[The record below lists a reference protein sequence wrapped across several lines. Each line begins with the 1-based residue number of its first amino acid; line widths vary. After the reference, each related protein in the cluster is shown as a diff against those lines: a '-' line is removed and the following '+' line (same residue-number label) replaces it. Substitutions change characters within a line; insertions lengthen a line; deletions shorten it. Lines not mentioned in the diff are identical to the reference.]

1 MKKALCF
8 LFVFVVLFAFT
19 VNAKENPTEH
29 YTIQKGDT
37 LWDIS
42 GDKLG
47 DQFLWPNLWRVNPH
61 IENPDLIYPGDVII
75 IPSLEELMRLLG
87 MGEEKEEEK
96 MAVTKPVTG
105 VEVAE
110 KPKKY
115 IVDKFQYFS
124 SGWIATDYPATGEI
138 FAAPSDKNIFG
149 FNDFVYLKSKEKL
162 NIGDKFFSIR
172 DIKPVHHPRTG
183 RYMGQ
188 QIRVLGILEVVG
200 MDGRNFDVPKA
211 EITDSF
217 ENLQIGDGII
227 PYEDKELPI
236 LPEIPRAPTME
247 GFIVESYINSRLV
260 SEGDI
265 VYLDRGN
272 EDGLEVGDIFSSL
285 YTTPVERATG
295 TLQIF
300 SIQQKT
306 SVAVVQQSE
315 QEITVGD
322 MWGNR

>member
-1 MKKALCF
+1 MKKILCF
-8 LFVFVVLFAFT
+8 LFIFVVLFSFT
-19 VNAKENPTEH
+19 VKAKENPTEH

-47 DQFLWPNLWRVNPH
+47 DQFLWPNLWRVNPQ
-61 IENPDLIYPGDVII
+61 IENPDLIYPGDVIV

-87 MGEEKEEEK
+87 MEEEKEEEK
-96 MAVTKPVTG
+96 IAVTKPVTEIKK
-105 VEVAE
+105 VE
-110 KPKKY
+110 KPKQY
-115 IVDKFQYFS
+115 IVDKFRYFS
-124 SGWIATDYPATGEI
+124 SGWISSEYPATGEI
-138 FAAPSDKNIFG
+138 FAAPGEKNIFG
-149 FNDFVYLKSKEKL
+149 FNDLVYLKSKEKI

-211 EITDSF
+211 KILDSF
-217 ENLQIGDGII
+217 ESFQIGDGII
-227 PYEDKELPI
+227 PYEEKEPPVA
-236 LPEIPRAPTME
+236 PETPRAPAMD
-247 GFIVESYINSRLV
+247 GFIVESHMNTRMV

-272 EDGLEVGDIFSSL
+272 DDGIQVGDIFSAL
-285 YTTPVERATG
+285 YETPVERSTG
-295 TLQIF
+295 TIQIF
-300 SIQQKT
+300 SLQPRT
-306 SVAVVQQSE
+306 SVAVIQQSE

-322 MWGNR
+322 IWGNR